1 MLQKKFAQQAAEIL
15 IDIGAVSIRT
25 DAPFTLTSGK
35 KSPVYVDCRRIIS
48 FPKERQKLMKMALQV
63 LENTIPFDA
72 VAGGETAGIP
82 FAAWIS
88 ELMSLP
94 MIYVRKKPKGFG
106 QNKRIEGLV
115 KPNQNILLVEDLAT
129 DGGSKMSFVNAIREA
144 GGNCTTCFV
153 IFHYGIFE
161 KSLEQLK
168 AQNVSLIELATWK
181 DILDVLKESLVKSLT
196 PIKWKEEDL
205 VLDNPIKS
213 SNNKGL
219 VRH

>member
-1 MLQKKFAQQAAEIL
+1 MVKKKFAQQAAEIL

-48 FPKERQKLMKMALQV
+48 FPKERQRLMKMALQV
-63 LENTIPFDA
+63 LERTIPFDA
-72 VAGGETAGIP
+72 IAGGETAGIP

-94 MIYVRKKPKGFG
+94 MIYIRKKPKGFG

-115 KPNQNILLVEDLAT
+115 EPNQNILLVEDLAT

-153 IFHYGIFE
+153 IFHYGIFK
-161 KSLEQLK
+161 KSLEQLR

-181 DILDVLKESLVKSLT
+181 DILNVLKERKVPQYEIDSVKNFLN
-196 PIKWKEEDL
+196 
-205 VLDNPIKS
+205 NPDEWTQK
-213 SNNKGL
+213 
-219 VRH
+219 

>member
-1 MLQKKFAQQAAEIL
+1 MLKKKFAQQAAEIL

-25 DAPFTLTSGK
+25 DEPFTLTSGK

-72 VAGGETAGIP
+72 IAGGETAGIP

-153 IFHYGIFE
+153 IFHYGIFK

-181 DILDVLKESLVKSLT
+181 DILNVLKERKVPQYEIDSVKNFLS
-196 PIKWKEEDL
+196 
-205 VLDNPIKS
+205 NPDEWTQKQ
-213 SNNKGL
+213 
-219 VRH
+219 

>member
-1 MLQKKFAQQAAEIL
+1 MLKKKFAQQAAEIL
-15 IDIGAVSIRT
+15 IDIGAVSIKT

-72 VAGGETAGIP
+72 IAGGETAGIP

-115 KPNQNILLVEDLAT
+115 EPNQNILLVEDLAT

-153 IFHYGIFE
+153 IFHYGIFK

-181 DILDVLKESLVKSLT
+181 DILNVLKERKVPQYKIDSVKKFLS
-196 PIKWKEEDL
+196 
-205 VLDNPIKS
+205 NPDEWIQK
-213 SNNKGL
+213 
-219 VRH
+219 

>member
-1 MLQKKFAQQAAEIL
+1 MLKKKFAQQAAEIL

-72 VAGGETAGIP
+72 IAGGETAGIP

-115 KPNQNILLVEDLAT
+115 KLNQNILLVEDLAT

-153 IFHYGIFE
+153 IFHYGIFK

-181 DILDVLKESLVKSLT
+181 DILNVLKERKVPQYEIDSVKNFLS
-196 PIKWKEEDL
+196 
-205 VLDNPIKS
+205 NPDEWIQK
-213 SNNKGL
+213 
-219 VRH
+219 

>member
-1 MLQKKFAQQAAEIL
+1 MLKKKFAQQAAEIL

-25 DAPFTLTSGK
+25 DTPFTLTSGK

-72 VAGGETAGIP
+72 IAGGETAGIP

-115 KPNQNILLVEDLAT
+115 KTNQNILLVEDLAT

-153 IFHYGIFE
+153 IFHYGIFK

-181 DILDVLKESLVKSLT
+181 DILNVLKERKVPQYEIDSVKNFLS
-196 PIKWKEEDL
+196 
-205 VLDNPIKS
+205 NPDEWIQK
-213 SNNKGL
+213 
-219 VRH
+219 

>member
-1 MLQKKFAQQAAEIL
+1 MLKKKFAQQAAEIL

-72 VAGGETAGIP
+72 IAGGETAGIP

-106 QNKRIEGLV
+106 KNKRIEGLI

-129 DGGSKMSFVNAIREA
+129 DGGSKISFVNAIREA

-153 IFHYGIFE
+153 IFHYGIFK

-181 DILDVLKESLVKSLT
+181 DILNVLKEREVPQYEIDSVKNFLS
-196 PIKWKEEDL
+196 
-205 VLDNPIKS
+205 NPDEWTRKQ
-213 SNNKGL
+213 
-219 VRH
+219 

>member
-1 MLQKKFAQQAAEIL
+1 MLKKKFAQQAAEIL
-15 IDIGAVSIRT
+15 IDIGAISIRT
-25 DAPFTLTSGK
+25 DTPFTLTSGK

-63 LENTIPFDA
+63 LENTIPFD
-72 VAGGETAGIP
+72 VIAGGETAGIP

-115 KPNQNILLVEDLAT
+115 KLNQNILLVEDLAT

-153 IFHYGIFE
+153 IFHYGIFK

-181 DILDVLKESLVKSLT
+181 DILNILEERKVPQYEIDSVKNFLS
-196 PIKWKEEDL
+196 
-205 VLDNPIKS
+205 NPDEWTQK
-213 SNNKGL
+213 
-219 VRH
+219 

>member
-1 MLQKKFAQQAAEIL
+1 MLKKKFAQQAAEIL

-25 DAPFTLTSGK
+25 DTPFTLTSGK

-72 VAGGETAGIP
+72 IAGGETAGIP

-115 KPNQNILLVEDLAT
+115 EPNQNILLVEDLAT

-153 IFHYGIFE
+153 IFHYGIFK

-181 DILDVLKESLVKSLT
+181 DILNVLKERKVPQYEIDSVKNFLR
-196 PIKWKEEDL
+196 
-205 VLDNPIKS
+205 NPDEWTQK
-213 SNNKGL
+213 
-219 VRH
+219 

>member
-1 MLQKKFAQQAAEIL
+1 MLKKKFAQQAAEIL
-15 IDIGAVSIRT
+15 IDIGAISIRT
-25 DAPFTLTSGK
+25 DAPFTSTSGK

-72 VAGGETAGIP
+72 IAGGETAGIP

-106 QNKRIEGLV
+106 QNKRIEGLI

-153 IFHYGIFE
+153 IFHYTSISVNILFLLIMQCVSHLRLHNLSST
-161 KSLEQLK
+161 SLF
-168 AQNVSLIELATWK
+168 
-181 DILDVLKESLVKSLT
+181 VL
-196 PIKWKEEDL
+196 
-205 VLDNPIKS
+205 
-213 SNNKGL
+213 
-219 VRH
+219 

>member
-1 MLQKKFAQQAAEIL
+1 MLKKKFAQQAAEIL

-25 DAPFTLTSGK
+25 DTPFTLTSGK

-72 VAGGETAGIP
+72 IAGGETAGIP

-94 MIYVRKKPKGFG
+94 MIYVRKKSKGFG

-115 KPNQNILLVEDLAT
+115 KTNQNILLVEDLAT

-144 GGNCTTCFV
+144 GGSCTTCFV
-153 IFHYGIFE
+153 IFHYGVFK

-168 AQNVSLIELATWK
+168 AQNDSLIELAKWK
-181 DILDVLKESLVKSLT
+181 DILDVLKKRKVPQYEIDSVKNFLSN
-196 PIKWKEEDL
+196 PDKWTQK
-205 VLDNPIKS
+205 
-213 SNNKGL
+213 
-219 VRH
+219 

>member
-1 MLQKKFAQQAAEIL
+1 MLKKKFAQQAAEIL

-25 DAPFTLTSGK
+25 DTPFTLTSGK

-72 VAGGETAGIP
+72 IAGGETAGIP

-115 KPNQNILLVEDLAT
+115 KTNQNILLVEDLAT

-144 GGNCTTCFV
+144 GGSCTTCFV
-153 IFHYGIFE
+153 IFHYGVFK

-181 DILDVLKESLVKSLT
+181 DILDVLKKRKVPQYEIDSVKNFLS
-196 PIKWKEEDL
+196 
-205 VLDNPIKS
+205 NPDEWTQK
-213 SNNKGL
+213 
-219 VRH
+219 

>member
-1 MLQKKFAQQAAEIL
+1 MLKKKFAQQAAEIL

-25 DAPFTLTSGK
+25 DEPFTLTSGK

-72 VAGGETAGIP
+72 IAGGESAGIP

-115 KPNQNILLVEDLAT
+115 EPNQNILLVEDLAT

-153 IFHYGIFE
+153 IFHYGIFK

-181 DILDVLKESLVKSLT
+181 DILNVLKERKVPQYEIDSVKNFLS
-196 PIKWKEEDL
+196 
-205 VLDNPIKS
+205 NPDEWIQK
-213 SNNKGL
+213 
-219 VRH
+219 

>member
-1 MLQKKFAQQAAEIL
+1 MPKKKFAQQAAEIL

-25 DAPFTLTSGK
+25 DEPFTLTSGK

-72 VAGGETAGIP
+72 IAGGETAGIP

-115 KPNQNILLVEDLAT
+115 EPNQNILLVEDLAT

-153 IFHYGIFE
+153 IFHYGIFK

-181 DILDVLKESLVKSLT
+181 DILDVLKKRKVSQCEIDS
-196 PIKWKEEDL
+196 IKKF
-205 VLDNPIKS
+205 LDNPDEWTQE
-213 SNNKGL
+213 
-219 VRH
+219 

>member
-1 MLQKKFAQQAAEIL
+1 MLKKKFAQQAAEIL

-25 DAPFTLTSGK
+25 DTPFTLTSGK

-72 VAGGETAGIP
+72 IAGGETAGIP

-115 KPNQNILLVEDLAT
+115 EPNQNILLVEDLAT

-144 GGNCTTCFV
+144 GGDCTTCFV
-153 IFHYGIFE
+153 IFHYGIFK

-181 DILDVLKESLVKSLT
+181 DILNVLKERKVPQYEIDSVKNFLS
-196 PIKWKEEDL
+196 
-205 VLDNPIKS
+205 NPDEWIQK
-213 SNNKGL
+213 
-219 VRH
+219 

>member
-1 MLQKKFAQQAAEIL
+1 MLKKKFAQQAAEIL

-25 DAPFTLTSGK
+25 NTPFTLTSGK

-72 VAGGETAGIP
+72 IAGGETAGIP

-115 KPNQNILLVEDLAT
+115 EPNQNILLVEDLAT

-153 IFHYGIFE
+153 IFHYGIFK

-181 DILDVLKESLVKSLT
+181 DILNVLKERKVPQYEIDSVKNFLS
-196 PIKWKEEDL
+196 
-205 VLDNPIKS
+205 NPDEWIQK
-213 SNNKGL
+213 
-219 VRH
+219 

>member
-1 MLQKKFAQQAAEIL
+1 MLKKKFAQQAAEIL

-25 DAPFTLTSGK
+25 DEPFTLTSGK

-63 LENTIPFDA
+63 LENTTPFDA
-72 VAGGETAGIP
+72 IAGGETAGIP

-115 KPNQNILLVEDLAT
+115 EPNQNILLVEDLAT

-153 IFHYGIFE
+153 IFHYGIFK

-181 DILDVLKESLVKSLT
+181 DILNVLKERKVPQYEIDSVKKFLS
-196 PIKWKEEDL
+196 
-205 VLDNPIKS
+205 NPDEWVQK
-213 SNNKGL
+213 
-219 VRH
+219 

>member
-1 MLQKKFAQQAAEIL
+1 MLKKKFAQQAAEIL

-25 DAPFTLTSGK
+25 DKPFTLTSGK

-48 FPKERQKLMKMALQV
+48 FPKERQKLMKMTLQV

-72 VAGGETAGIP
+72 IAGGETAGIP

-115 KPNQNILLVEDLAT
+115 EPNQNILLVEDLAT

-153 IFHYGIFE
+153 IFHYGIFR

-181 DILDVLKESLVKSLT
+181 DILNVLKERKVPQYEIDSVKNFLS
-196 PIKWKEEDL
+196 
-205 VLDNPIKS
+205 NPDEWIQK
-213 SNNKGL
+213 
-219 VRH
+219 